1 MNAIELT
8 DKHVL
13 EPAAARGPHA
23 KLALMLGAACMLAT
37 FAVFPYVIR
46 LMPEKIAALPVPLW
60 ILEPAQALQA
70 GVLCW
75 LLAWLGLAAGARHGL
90 DAPWLRA
97 RVYGLPRP
105 AIKAQWGLAV
115 LAGMLAGA
123 VVVMVDAWIA
133 PAHGPAVDVWGDVW
147 RGFLASLYGGVAEE
161 VQCRLALVSVL
172 VWVLAV
178 RSRRQARPW
187 MYVTAIVV
195 AALLFGAGHLPGAF
209 AAGMP
214 HTPMVIG
221 RILLLNGLVGVVF
234 GVLFWRK
241 GLEHAIVAHFSADLV
256 LHVAAPL
263 LVAALA

>member
-1 MNAIELT
+1 MNAIDNT
-8 DKHVL
+8 F
-13 EPAAARGPHA
+13 EPAVSRGPHA
-23 KLALMLGAACMLAT
+23 KLALVLGAACMLAT

-105 AIKAQWGLAV
+105 ALRTNWGLAI
-115 LAGMLAGA
+115 LAGLVSGA
-123 VVVMVDAWIA
+123 AVIRIDAWLS
-133 PAHGPAVDVWGDVW
+133 PAHAPVVGAWGDVW
-147 RGFLASLYGGVAEE
+147 RGFLASFYGGIAEE

-172 VWVLAV
+172 AWLLAA

-187 MYVTAIVV
+187 MVVLAIVI
-195 AALLFGAGHLPGAF
+195 AALLFGAGHLPAAF
-209 AAGMP
+209 ASGMP
-214 HTPMVIG
+214 HTPIDIG
-221 RILLLNGLVGVVF
+221 RILILNGLVGVVC
-234 GVLFWRK
+234 GLLFWHR
-241 GLEHAIVAHFSADLV
+241 GLEHAILAHFSADLV
-256 LHVAAPL
+256 LHVAAPMV
-263 LVAALA
+263 VAVLA